1 MGSGKVKIVIAG
13 KGGVGKTTLAGTL
26 AKILEEQGFEVLAV
40 DGDPSMNL
48 HTSLGL
54 ENPTP
59 ISELKELITKR
70 TVVASGI
77 YNLSPKVDDIPENY
91 SAKKGKLKL
100 IVMGTIEKGGEGC
113 ICPENAFLRA
123 LLRHLVLKR
132 NEVLI
137 LDTEAG
143 VEHLGRKTAEKFD
156 LMLVLVE
163 PSAKA
168 VEVANRIQELA
179 KQIGIKRVLAV
190 GNKIASKEQEKF
202 LSENLGMEILGTIPF
217 DDAVQRCD
225 MAGKPLS
232 ESRDSKALGAIK
244 EIAARVKALLK

>member
-1 MGSGKVKIVIAG
+1 MKIVIAG

-26 AKILEEQGFEVLAV
+26 ARVFEEAGFDVLAV
-40 DGDPSMNL
+40 DSDPSMNL

-59 ISELKELITKR
+59 ISRLKELITER

-91 SAKKGKLKL
+91 SAKKGKLRL
-100 IVMGTIEKGGEGC
+100 IVMGTIEEGGSGC

-132 NEVLI
+132 SEVLV

-156 LMLVLVE
+156 LMLVLAE

-168 VEVANRIQELA
+168 IEVADRVKELA
-179 KQIGIKRVLAV
+179 KQIGIKKIFAV
-190 GNKIASKEQEKF
+190 GNKIASEEQKKF
-202 LSENLGMEILGTIPF
+202 VQDNLGLEILGVIPF
-217 DDAVQRCD
+217 DEAVQRCD
-225 MAGKPLS
+225 MLGKPLA
-232 ESRDSKALGAIK
+232 ESGDSKALKAIK
-244 EIAARVKALLK
+244 EIAQKVRTLAG